1 MNWFITSSLQ
11 YNFAAMVTS
20 TNPLKE
26 SYRII
31 TEVYEGPLDLLL
43 DLIEKAQLDI
53 TRLAL
58 AQVTDQYLEYMHNL
72 EERKPDDVSAFLVI
86 AARLVQI
93 KSAALLPRPSS
104 TSTMCEDDIDPGE
117 ELARQLLLYRRFKK
131 IAQLL
136 DQRQQNN
143 LRTFLRL
150 APAAVKVE
158 ARVDLSGVT
167 LEDLLQAARDVF
179 LTRQT
184 QADLSAVVSLPRV
197 TIREKIFA
205 IRNYLMQ
212 QSHGQFS
219 QLLTSSNR
227 IEIVVTFLALLELVK
242 RHFVLASQPEL
253 FGEIEFETIAIWN
266 EINEEELDLV
276 E

>member
-1 MNWFITSSLQ
+1 
-11 YNFAAMVTS
+11 MVTPIQS
-20 TNPLKE
+20 SQE

-31 TEVYEGPLDLLL
+31 TEVYEGPMDLLL

-72 EERKPDDVSAFLVI
+72 EERKADEVSAFLVV

-104 TSTMCEDDIDPGE
+104 TSTMGEDETDPGE
-117 ELARQLLLYRRFKK
+117 ELARQLLLYRCFKQ
-131 IAQLL
+131 IAQFL
-136 DQRQQNN
+136 DARQQEN
-143 LRTFLRL
+143 LRTYLRL
-150 APAAVKVE
+150 APAPVKVE
-158 ARVDLSGVT
+158 ARVDLSDVT
-167 LEDLLQAARDVF
+167 LTDLLQAARDVF

-184 QADLSAVVSLPRV
+184 QADLSTVISLPRV

-242 RHFVLASQPEL
+242 RHFVLANQPEL
-253 FGEIEFETIAIWN
+253 FGEIEFETIANWN